1 MTVADVVR
9 LTSALADRYR
19 VERELGSGG
28 MATVYLAHDLRHD
41 RDVAIKVL
49 HPDLGAALGG
59 ERFLSEIRT
68 TARLQHPHIL
78 PLLDSG
84 STAMA
89 NGESGGALLYYVMP
103 LVTGE
108 TLRTRLARER
118 QLPIAD
124 AVRLSR
130 EIASAL
136 DYAHRQG
143 VIHRDIKPE
152 NILLHDGSAL
162 VADFGIALAVQ
173 HAGGQRMTQTG
184 LSLGT
189 PQYMSPEQAMGE
201 KSIDARTDIYALAAV
216 TYEMLTG
223 DPPFTG
229 SSVQAVVAKVL
240 SAEPERPTLVRK
252 TIPPAVEQAVLT
264 GLAKLPADRF
274 GTAAEFAS
282 ALRDVGTG
290 AGSAPSIVTPPARVP
305 TGRAVAL
312 AAGVAFGL
320 IAGSGG
326 VLLAKRGTALPNAG
340 SDLTRVQVTFTGIT
354 GRPAITPRGDVLA
367 YVQRRCDQRGHEG
380 FTHYETLRGGDD
392 AVPCRSSLIVQ
403 DTGATTPV
411 TVIADAP
418 WITTLRWTPS
428 GTSLVIVAQL
438 DSARQGTFVVP
449 RLGGTARQLGPA
461 ALIDVHAT
469 ADSVM
474 LLPGTRERGTTAWA
488 KVVVLTTGTVADS
501 IAMPARN
508 VAGLAWSPDGQLIAL
523 TDAGGTLTMLRR
535 DGTVV
540 DSTSVETR
548 PDLRWTPSGD
558 AVVAF
563 LPAPA
568 RDDDFVRIPVGR
580 GGKFVGRP
588 APLLPRGQALYRG
601 EFDVARLTGLM
612 AYISGDALSDTR
624 VFDVLPGSA
633 STGRELTDGTSWYGN
648 PTMTPDGRALFYMR
662 GNAAGDNLYRL
673 GLDDPAATEEAISTG
688 GGNAV
693 GGLVAVSPDG
703 RRILFIRNE
712 RDAIRL
718 HEVDVAGRTTTVH
731 DGFTTRA
738 WGLSPIPIGVGGVV
752 DVSADGR
759 SLLVIDSA
767 GTAVRTVAAPDSL
780 RVLSLA
786 ASPDS
791 RSVALTVAAPN
802 AAYVGTTP
810 LASWQ
815 FHALLR
821 EAGAPRVATM
831 TWARDGYL
839 YFARWDSTARTP
851 VLARLNAAATAPVA
865 APERVMALPDRCVV
879 EAVTIAAAARR
890 GACQTRDFRGDVY
903 VARVPGL
910 AR

>member
-1 MTVADVVR
+1 MDR
-9 LTSALADRYR
+9 LRAALADRYR
-19 VERELGSGG
+19 VERELGQGG
-28 MATVYLAHDLRHD
+28 MATVYLAHDLRHG
-41 RDVAIKVL
+41 RAVAIKVL

-59 ERFLSEIRT
+59 DRFLAEIHT

-84 STAMA
+84 ATGDAGG
-89 NGESGGALLYYVMP
+89 NSGGGLLYYVMP

-108 TLRTRLARER
+108 TLRARLERER

-124 AVRLSR
+124 AVRLAR
-130 EIASAL
+130 EVASAL
-136 DYAHRQG
+136 DYAHRHG

-173 HAGGQRMTQTG
+173 QAGGQRLTQTG

-201 KSIDARTDIYALAAV
+201 RTIDARTDIYALAAV

-252 TIPPAVEQAVLT
+252 TIPVAIEQAVLT

-274 GTAAEFAS
+274 GTAAEFAT
-282 ALRDVGTG
+282 ALRNVGEGT
-290 AGSAPSIVTPPARVP
+290 APTRSDVTPPVRVSS
-305 TGRAVAL
+305 RALVL
-312 AAGVAFGL
+312 AAGVALGL
-320 IAGSGG
+320 VAGMGG
-326 VLLAKRGTALPNAG
+326 VLLAKRGGVEPNANG
-340 SDLTRVQVTFTGIT
+340 DLTRVQVTFTGIA

-380 FTHYETLRGGDD
+380 FTHYETMRSGDD
-392 AVPCRSSLIVQ
+392 PVPCRSSLIVQ

-428 GTSLVIVAQL
+428 GTALVIAARL
-438 DSARQGTFVVP
+438 DSARQGTFVIP
-449 RLGGTARQLGPA
+449 RLGGTARRLGTA

-469 ADSVM
+469 ADSVL
-474 LLPGTRERGTTAWA
+474 LLPGTRERGTVAWA
-488 KVVVLTTGTVADS
+488 QVIALTTGAVTDS
-501 IAMPARN
+501 IRMPSRN
-508 VAGLAWSPDGQLIAL
+508 VAGLAWSPDGQLIAV
-523 TDAGGTLTMLRR
+523 TDAAGTLTMVRR
-535 DGTVV
+535 DGTVA
-540 DSTSVETR
+540 DSTAVETR
-548 PDLRWTPSGD
+548 PDLRWTPAGD
-558 AVVAF
+558 AIVAF

-568 RDDDFVRIPVGR
+568 RDDDFIRLTVGR
-580 GGKFVGRP
+580 GGRFVGGP
-588 APLLPRGQALYRG
+588 VPLLPRGQALYRG

-612 AYISGDALSDTR
+612 AFISGDALSDTR
-624 VFDVLPGSA
+624 VFDVAPGSA
-633 STGRELTDGTSWYGN
+633 STGREVTHGTSWYGT
-648 PTMTPDGRALFYMR
+648 PSMTPDGRALFYMR

-673 GLDDPAATEEAISTG
+673 GLDDPAPAEEAISTG

-693 GGLVAVSPDG
+693 GGFVQVSPDG
-703 RRILFIRNE
+703 RRVLFIRNE
-712 RDAIRL
+712 RNAIRL
-718 HEVDVAGRTTTVH
+718 HEVDVAAGTTTVR
-731 DGFTTRA
+731 DGFNTRE
-738 WGLSPIPIGVGGVV
+738 WGLSPVPIGVSGVV
-752 DVSADGR
+752 DITASSR

-767 GTAVRTVAAPDSL
+767 RAAVRMLAAPDSL
-780 RVLSLA
+780 RLLSMA
-786 ASPDS
+786 ASPDA
-791 RSVALTVAAPN
+791 RSVALVVATSSAMFI
-802 AAYVGTTP
+802 GTTP
-810 LASWQ
+810 LASWH
-815 FHALLR
+815 FRTLVR
-821 EAGAPRVATM
+821 EPGEAHIVNM

-839 YFARWDSTARTP
+839 YFARWDSTARMP
-851 VLARLNAAATAPVA
+851 VLARLKTDGAGLVAAA
-865 APERVMALPDRCVV
+865 ERVRTLPDGCVV
-879 EAVTIAAAARR
+879 EAVTIAAAAPR

-903 VARVPGL
+903 LARVPGL

>member
-1 MTVADVVR
+1 VAEA
-9 LTSALADRYR
+9 LSALTAALAGRYR
-19 VERELGSGG
+19 VERELGQGG

-59 ERFLSEIRT
+59 ERFLTEIRT

-84 STAMA
+84 TT
-89 NGESGGALLYYVMP
+89 GEAGDGLLYYVMP

-108 TLRTRLARER
+108 TLRARLERER

-124 AVRLSR
+124 AVRLAR
-130 EIASAL
+130 EVASAL
-136 DYAHRQG
+136 DYAHRHG

-173 HAGGQRMTQTG
+173 QAGGQRLTQTG

-201 KSIDARTDIYALAAV
+201 RTIDARSDIYALAAV

-229 SSVQAVVAKVL
+229 SSIQAVVAKVL

-252 TIPPAVEQAVLT
+252 TIPAAIERAVLT

-282 ALRDVGTG
+282 ALRDLGEG
-290 AGSAPSIVTPPARVP
+290 AAPTRSDVTSPVP
-305 TGRAVAL
+305 VRGGRAVGL
-312 AAGVAFGL
+312 AAGIALGLVAGT
-320 IAGSGG
+320 GG
-326 VLLAKRGTALPNAG
+326 VLLAKRSGGAPNASG
-340 SDLTRVQVTFTGIT
+340 ELTRVQVTFTGIA
-354 GRPAITPRGDVLA
+354 GRPAITARGDVIA

-380 FTHYETLRGGDD
+380 FTHYEAMRSGDD
-392 AVPCRSSLIVQ
+392 PVPCRSSLIVQ

-428 GTSLVIVAQL
+428 VTSLVIAAQL
-438 DSARQGTFVVP
+438 DSARQGTFVIP
-449 RLGGTARQLGPA
+449 RLGGTARRLGPA

-469 ADSVM
+469 ADTVL
-474 LLPGTRERGTTAWA
+474 LLPGTRERGTSAWA
-488 KVVVLTTGTVADS
+488 SVVVLATGTVADS
-501 IAMPARN
+501 IRMPSPN
-508 VAGLAWSPDGQLIAL
+508 IAGLAWSPDGQLIVV

-558 AVVAF
+558 AIVAF

-568 RDDDFVRIPVGR
+568 RDDDFIRIAVGR
-580 GGKFVGRP
+580 GGRFAGGPV
-588 APLLPRGQALYRG
+588 PLLPRGQALYRG
-601 EFDVARLTGLM
+601 EFDLARLTGLL
-612 AYISGDALSDTR
+612 AFISGDALSNTR
-624 VFDVLPGSA
+624 VFDITPGTA
-633 STGRELTDGTSWYGN
+633 STGREVTNGTSWYGN
-648 PTMTPDGRALFYMR
+648 PIMTPDGRALFYMR

-673 GLDDPAATEEAISTG
+673 GLDDSAAAEEAISTG
-688 GGNAV
+688 GGNSV
-693 GGLVAVSPDG
+693 GGLVEVSPDG
-703 RRILFIRNE
+703 RRLLFVRNE
-712 RDAIRL
+712 RNAIRL
-718 HEVDVAGRTTTVH
+718 REVDVAGRTTTVR
-731 DGFTTRA
+731 DGFSTRE
-738 WGLSPIPIGVGGVV
+738 WGLSPIPIGASGVV
-752 DVSADGR
+752 DVTADGR
-759 SLLVIDSA
+759 AVLVIDSTRA
-767 GTAVRTVAAPDSL
+767 AVRLVAAPDSL
-780 RVLSLA
+780 RLLSVA
-786 ASPDS
+786 ASPDG
-791 RSVALTVAAPN
+791 RSVAMVVAAPN
-802 AAYVGTTP
+802 AAYIGTTP
-810 LASWQ
+810 LTSWQ
-815 FHALLR
+815 FRALLR
-821 EAGAPRVATM
+821 EPGAPRIATV

-839 YFARWDSTARTP
+839 YFARWDSTARLP
-851 VLARLNAAATAPVA
+851 VLARVKTEGGGPIA
-865 APERVMALPDRCVV
+865 APERVMTLPDGCVV
-879 EAVTIAAAARR
+879 EAVTIAAGARR

-903 VARVPGL
+903 LARIPGL

>member
-1 MTVADVVR
+1 
-9 LTSALADRYR
+9 
-19 VERELGSGG
+19 
-28 MATVYLAHDLRHD
+28 MATVYLAHDIRHD

-84 STAMA
+84 
-89 NGESGGALLYYVMP
+89 ESDGLLYYVMP

-108 TLRTRLARER
+108 TLRARLERERQLRIGDAVRLARE
-118 QLPIAD
+118 A
-124 AVRLSR
+124 
-130 EIASAL
+130 ASAL

-152 NILLHDGSAL
+152 NILLQDGSAL

-173 HAGGQRMTQTG
+173 QAGGQRLTQTG

-201 KSIDARTDIYALAAV
+201 KTIDARTDIYALAAV

-229 SSVQAVVAKVL
+229 SSVQAVVAKVM

-252 TIPPAVEQAVLT
+252 TIPLAVEQAVLT

-282 ALRDVGTG
+282 ALSEVGTVG
-290 AGSAPSIVTPPARVP
+290 PMPSVAASPTRARIGRSAT
-305 TGRAVAL
+305 L
-312 AAGVAFGL
+312 AAGVVLGL
-320 IAGSGG
+320 VAGTGG
-326 VLLAKRGTALPNAG
+326 VLLAKRAGAGPNA
-340 SDLTRVQVTFTGIT
+340 SDNLTRVQVTFTGIA

-380 FTHYETLRGGDD
+380 FTHYETLRSGDD
-392 AVPCRSSLIVQ
+392 PVPCRSSLIVQ

-428 GTSLVIVAQL
+428 GTSLVIAAQL
-438 DSARQGTFVVP
+438 DSARQGTFIVP
-449 RLGGTARQLGPA
+449 RLGGTARRLGPA

-469 ADSVM
+469 ADSAL
-474 LLPGTRERGTTAWA
+474 LLPGTRERGTEAWA
-488 KVVVLTTGTVADS
+488 KVIVLASGAVADS
-501 IAMPARN
+501 IRMPSRT
-508 VAGLAWSPDGQLIAL
+508 VAGLAWSPNGQLIAV
-523 TDAGGTLTMLRR
+523 TDAGGTLTTLRR
-535 DGTVV
+535 DGIVV
-540 DSTSVETR
+540 DSTAVETR

-558 AVVAF
+558 AIVAF

-568 RDDDFVRIPVGR
+568 RDDDFVRVAVGR

-588 APLLPRGQALYRG
+588 VPLLPRGQALYRG
-601 EFDVARLTGLM
+601 EFDVARQTGLM
-612 AYISGDALSDTR
+612 AFISGDALSDTR
-624 VFDVLPGSA
+624 VFDVTPGSA
-633 STGRELTDGTSWYGN
+633 PAGREVGDGTSWYGN

-662 GNAAGDNLYRL
+662 GNAAGDNLYRR
-673 GLDDPAATEEAISTG
+673 GLDDAAATEEAISTG

-703 RRILFIRNE
+703 RRVLFIRNE

-718 HEVDVAGRTTTVH
+718 HEVDVAGRTTIVR
-731 DGFTTRA
+731 DGFTTRT
-738 WGLSPIPIGVGGVV
+738 WGLSPVPIGVSGVV
-752 DVSADGR
+752 DVMADSR
-759 SLLVIDSA
+759 SFLVVDSA
-767 GTAVRTVAAPDSL
+767 GTALRTVAAPDSM

-786 ASPDS
+786 ASPDG
-791 RSVALTVAAPN
+791 RSVALVVAASN
-802 AAYVGTTP
+802 ATYIGTTP
-810 LASWQ
+810 LSSWQ

-821 EAGAPRVATM
+821 EAGAPHVATI

-851 VLARLNAAATAPVA
+851 VLARLNTAATAPVA
-865 APERVMALPDRCVV
+865 APERVMTLPDRCVV
-879 EAVTIAAAARR
+879 EAVTIAAGARR

-903 VARVPGL
+903 VARVPRL
-910 AR
+910 SR